1 MRLVACAA
9 IVAIVATVLAGC
21 GGSPTT
27 PSNAPVQL
35 TIMPLPTLVGN
46 PNTGAFTAMLR
57 NVTAN
62 PVELTF
68 PTSCQLLPYFIDRRT
83 GQTVTPIGG
92 GVACATVITH
102 LTVTPSV
109 SAAQVFTVKGGTAP
123 EPNVLV
129 LPPGDYAIYARLE
142 DQTYK
147 VKSQELTFTLR

>member
-1 MRLVACAA
+1 MRLVACLAM
-9 IVAIVATVLAGC
+9 VATVLAGC
-21 GGSPTT
+21 GGSPMT

-35 TIMPLPTLVGN
+35 TIMPLPTPIGN
-46 PNTGAFTAMLR
+46 PNTGAFTAMLH

-68 PTSCQLLPYFIDRRT
+68 PSSCQMLPYFIDRRT
-83 GQTVTPIGG
+83 GQTVTPVGG

-102 LTVTPSV
+102 LTLTPSL
-109 SAAQVFTVKGGTAP
+109 STAEVFMVKGGNAP
-123 EPNVLV
+123 EPHVIV

-147 VKSQELTFTLR
+147 VKSPELTFTLR